1 MYAIS
6 DIKKMIQWYQ
16 LKIYINDLKERLEDL
31 DEIKNLMNNYHVHCQ
46 NILFQYFYQNDM
58 TFDGFIQYQNFNFK
72 ESEMNYLNLY
82 ISLELLKHQQYEF
95 LM

>member
-82 ISLELLKHQQYEF
+82 IYF
-95 LM
+95 